1 MYFPLLNRTLNGIIA
16 FPGTDGKP
24 ESLRALSRPESTE
37 HFGERKLD
45 EKKKEKKKLPV
56 SASLRLLSEHH
67 FSPI

>member
-16 FPGTDGKP
+16 FPGSDGKP

-45 EKKKEKKKLPV
+45 EKKKEKKKVTRQCEL
-56 SASLRLLSEHH
+56 E
-67 FSPI
+67 IIE